1 METTLVIAA
10 IVVVLLVAGFALSR
24 RRSQQ
29 SAALRQKF
37 GPEYQAAVE
46 RHGDSARAEAELA
59 AREKRVKKLDIR
71 PLPETEQRR
80 FVDAWRQ
87 VQASFVDNP
96 AGAVREANRLIKELM
111 QAKGYPVGDFDQRAA
126 DLSVE
131 HPQVV
136 ESYRLA
142 RQIAD
147 ANERG
152 QASTDDLRGAL
163 VHYRALFAEVLEDR
177 SRTPDMAPMAPT
189 SPTAAP
195 VPAAAPPSAREPEL
209 VGVGAPGTA
218 VPGAPGR
225 PETGRPV
232 AGAPSGDLRPGPG
245 GPAGP
250 SQRRR

>member
-1 METTLVIAA
+1 METTFVIAA

-29 SAALRQKF
+29 SADLRQKF

-59 AREKRVKKLDIR
+59 ARQKRVQKFDIR

-80 FVDAWRQ
+80 FVESWQ
-87 VQASFVDNP
+87 QIQASFVDNP

-147 ANERG
+147 ANESG

-177 SRTPDMAPMAPT
+177 SRTPEMP
-189 SPTAAP
+189 
-195 VPAAAPPSAREPEL
+195 PAAATSVPDAMPPGAREPEL
-209 VGVGAPGTA
+209 VGVSAPGAA
-218 VPGAPGR
+218 VPGALGR
-225 PETGRPV
+225 PESGRPV
-232 AGAPSGDLRPGPG
+232 TGAAPSGDLRPGPG
-245 GPAGP
+245 APGSP
-250 SQRRR
+250 SERRR